1 MNFPSIIFVFKHK
14 NQIILNFSSN
24 NGIYEKDISSKIDQ
38 ISNFLISDP
47 IYNIFWS
54 KIRQCTPLRVMVVP
68 LKPRNF
74 CKIGRLEILEISLSG
89 FVFWELD
96 CFDKYQMYRNC
107 YDISKFLELPEIT
120 KRNGNSGQN
129 PGNSGQST

>member
-54 KIRQCTPLRVMVVP
+54 KIRQCIPLRVTVVL
-68 LKPRNF
+68 LKLCNF
-74 CKIGRLEILEISLSG
+74 HTNGRPEILEIPEISISG
-89 FVFWELD
+89 SVFRELD
-96 CFDKYQMYRNC
+96 CFDKYRMYRNC
-107 YDISKFLELPEIT
+107 YTILKFPELPEIT
-120 KRNGNSGQN
+120 RKL
-129 PGNSGQST
+129 

>member
-74 CKIGRLEILEISLSG
+74 RKNGRLEIPEIS
-89 FVFWELD
+89 V
-96 CFDKYQMYRNC
+96 
-107 YDISKFLELPEIT
+107 
-120 KRNGNSGQN
+120 
-129 PGNSGQST
+129 PGIGLFQ

>member
-54 KIRQCTPLRVMVVP
+54 KIRQCVPLRVTVVP

-74 CKIGRLEILEISLSG
+74 RKNGRPEIPEILVNFRSVNRNQTVSVRSG
-89 FVFWELD
+89 TIGTV
-96 CFDKYQMYRNC
+96 
-107 YDISKFLELPEIT
+107 
-120 KRNGNSGQN
+120 NG
-129 PGNSGQST
+129 TAFY